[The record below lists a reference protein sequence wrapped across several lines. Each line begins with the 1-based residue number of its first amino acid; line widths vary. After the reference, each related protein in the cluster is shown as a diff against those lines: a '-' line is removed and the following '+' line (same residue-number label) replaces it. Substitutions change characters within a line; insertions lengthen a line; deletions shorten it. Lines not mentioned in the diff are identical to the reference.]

1 MPITRSSGKEI
12 DALIAD
18 LSADSPATRE
28 AAVARLTII
37 GDRAVDKLVASVESA
52 SPTAARVGA
61 LQALESIASLRALDR
76 TLGAVSDP
84 DPAVAS
90 AAISAAQPFLQS
102 ARGADVVD
110 RLTETALDALCPSDV
125 RLVAIDTLSHL
136 TPAALKPLWKIIS
149 QDSDQAVRTRAKS
162 AAAGRP
168 APPAD
173 PLHTVSAAAEGTLP
187 DDPVALGHAIAL
199 AGGTIALPLLHR
211 VIERVA
217 AREAAEPPGRREA
230 WTNTRAAAHLALA
243 NRGSRLAVYDLR
255 ESLERAA
262 DPLPVEFLA
271 ALSLVG
277 DASCLEPIVAAYAQ
291 SAASSRAHT
300 DWWRQHLATAFQTI
314 VKRERLTRRH
324 AVMKKVQKRWGA
336 VVKDLVR

>member
-1 MPITRSSGKEI
+1 VPIKRSSGKEI

-18 LSADSPATRE
+18 LSADSPVTRE

-52 SPTAARVGA
+52 RAPAARVGA
-61 LQALESIASLRALDR
+61 LQTLESIASLRALDR
-76 TLGAVSDP
+76 TLDAVSDP

-90 AAISAAQPFLQS
+90 AAVSATQPFLRS

-110 RLTETALDALCPSDV
+110 RLTQTALDALRPSDV
-125 RLVAIDTLSHL
+125 RLTAIDTLAHL
-136 TPAALKPLWKIIS
+136 TPEALKPLWKVLS
-149 QDSDQAVRTRAKS
+149 QDSDARVRTRAQS

-168 APPAD
+168 TLLVD
-173 PLHTVSAAAEGTLP
+173 PVQAVTAAAEGTLP
-187 DDPVALGHAIAL
+187 DDPVALAHAIAE

-211 VIERVA
+211 VVERVA
-217 AREAAEPPGRREA
+217 ERETAEPPGRRGA

-277 DASCLEPIVAAYAQ
+277 DASCLEPIGAAYAQ
-291 SAASSRAHT
+291 AAASSRVHT
-300 DWWRQHLATAFQTI
+300 DWWRQHLATAFHTI

-324 AVMKKVQKRWGA
+324 AVLKRVQKRWGA